1 MVEVRFKLRPNLNCL
16 FFDLASQL
24 FTKPLAV
31 FSVIAVAAAESF
43 LTHHTPIASEWQTP
57 DWTTGLIQ
65 AKDYLRCFNITEKII
80 LTTGVGWQISL
91 SSCTLRP

>member
-1 MVEVRFKLRPNLNCL
+1 MVEVSFKLRPNLNC
-16 FFDLASQL
+16 FACSSTWPPPASQL

-80 LTTGVGWQISL
+80 LTTGVGW
-91 SSCTLRP
+91 